1 MSFKGYRECWEG
13 LKISD
18 YSIVGLVVLQLSI
31 QFAYKN
37 VFTKEIVMIIE

>member
-1 MSFKGYRECWEG
+1 MSFKGYRECWKG

-18 YSIVGLVVLQLSI
+18 YSIVLVVLQLSI
-31 QFAYKN
+31 QYAYKN